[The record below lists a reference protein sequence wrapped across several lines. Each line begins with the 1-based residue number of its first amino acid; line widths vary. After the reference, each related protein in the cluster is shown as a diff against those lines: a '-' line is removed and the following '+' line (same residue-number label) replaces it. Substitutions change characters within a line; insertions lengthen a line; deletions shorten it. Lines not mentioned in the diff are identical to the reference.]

1 VLTRIKDLFRS
12 LAIYALGDVATS
24 LASFLLLPL
33 YVRFLTPA
41 DYGAISLLL
50 AVEVLGKIVFRWGV
64 DASFMRLYYECGDR
78 AARQRLAST
87 LFFFLLALNGVI
99 LAAALALAPLAA
111 RHLFG
116 TAEYALPLR
125 LVLINTFVGG
135 FFFIPFHVLR
145 IENRAP
151 QFIGLSFGRAA
162 ATLAARVLL
171 VVAAG
176 LGVLGFFLADI
187 IVTLAFTLVLS
198 RWFAPLI
205 RPAFS
210 RPLLGA
216 ALRFGLPR
224 VPHGMAHQAI
234 AVADRYVLSL
244 FVSLREIGLYSIG
257 ATFGMAL
264 KLFLSA
270 FEFAW
275 APFYFAA
282 MKEPDAKRTFSLV
295 TTYGL
300 AILIL
305 LAAGLSAIAHDIVR
319 LMTTPEFHEAARV
332 IPWIALGVLFQGVY
346 LLTSIGLNITKRTEY
361 YPVATTIGAAT
372 SIGSNFLLI
381 PRLGALGAALSNA
394 LAYAVLAG
402 VSMYFSQRVYPV
414 SYEWGRVARLAVA
427 GAGAW
432 AVAALLPDGLRPLP
446 GVLARG
452 LTVVAVYAVGLYVLG
467 FFNSA
472 ELRRLDRIARRV
484 RGLPEPALIPESS
497 SMGGQILT
505 ATLPEMVDV
514 PEDSRKGRDRP

>member
-1 VLTRIKDLFRS
+1 VFAKIRTLFRS

-50 AVEVLGKIVFRWGV
+50 AVEVLGKIAFRWGI
-64 DASFMRLYYECGDR
+64 DASFMRLYYDCADQ

-87 LFFFLLALNGVI
+87 IFFFLLAVNGVI
-99 LAAALALAPLAA
+99 LAAALAFAPLAA
-111 RHLFG
+111 SHLFG
-116 TAEYALPLR
+116 TADYALPLR

-145 IENRAP
+145 IHDRAP
-151 QFIGLSFGRAA
+151 QFIALSFGRAA
-162 ATLAARVLL
+162 ATLTTRVLL
-171 VVAAG
+171 VVVAG
-176 LGVLGFFLADI
+176 QGVLGFFLADI
-187 IVTLAFTLVLS
+187 AVTAVFALVLA

-210 RPLLGA
+210 RPLLGE

-224 VPHGMAHQAI
+224 VPHGCAHQAM
-234 AVADRYVLSL
+234 AVADRYILSL
-244 FVSLREIGLYSIG
+244 YVTLREIGLYSIG
-257 ATFGMAL
+257 ATFGMAM

-282 MKEPDAKRTFSLV
+282 MKDPDARRTFSLV

-305 LAAGLSAIAHDIVR
+305 LAAGLSAIAHDLVR
-319 LMTTPEFHEAARV
+319 LMTTPEFHEASRV
-332 IPWIALGVLFQGVY
+332 IPWIALGVLFQGGY

-361 YPVATTIGAAT
+361 YPLATAIGAAT

-381 PRLGALGAALSNA
+381 PRLGALGAALSNT

-402 VSMYFSQRVYPV
+402 VAMYFSQRVYPI
-414 SYEWGRVARLAVA
+414 SYEWGRVVRLAVA
-427 GAGAW
+427 GSMAWGA
-432 AVAALLPDGLRPLP
+432 AALLLPDWFRPLP

-452 LTVVAVYAVGLYVLG
+452 LTVMAVYALALYALG
-467 FFNSA
+467 FFSA
-472 ELRRLDRIARRV
+472 AERGRLERLLRRA
-484 RGLPEPALIPESS
+484 RGLPGRPTAPESS
-497 SMGGQILT
+497 AMGGQILT
-505 ATLPEMVDV
+505 ATLPEILDV
-514 PEDSRKGRDRP
+514 PDERRSER